1 MTFNTDFEWCG
12 RADIKPGA
20 SNDTCDR
27 IAVRD
32 AISANVY
39 TPAVVPVIPV
49 IARRPGQSDL
59 ICLHVHPHIRF
70 RQRLS
75 GRAGVFEVGRN
86 ALTVHVT

>member
-1 MTFNTDFEWCG
+1 MTFNADFEWCS
-12 RADIKPGA
+12 RSDIKPGA
-20 SNDTCDR
+20 SNDAGDC

-32 AISANVY
+32 SISANVRA
-39 TPAVVPVIPV
+39 PAVVPVIPV

-75 GRAGVFEVGRN
+75 GRAGVFDVGRN
-86 ALTVHVT
+86 ALTVQVT